1 SRLPKDAIY
10 YFCQAK
16 IPRALDANT
25 LAERAAAVG
34 LSGHVVGEVTAAIKM
49 ARAGAGTDDL
59 VFIGGSTFVVAEIE
73 NL

>member
-1 SRLPKDAIY
+1 M
-10 YFCQAK
+10 K
-16 IPRALDANT
+16 ILVTGTAGFIGFHLANT